1 MNTLVE
7 PIYIYSIHEPEA
19 VLTNDI
25 ANLLFETTMHVIRLF
40 PYVTR
45 NENVLRMPKYLSGK
59 EQYNRVKDT
68 CKTMH
73 TCIS

>member
-40 PYVTR
+40 PYVAR
-45 NENVLRMPKYLSGK
+45 NEILECQKIFIRQRIVHP
-59 EQYNRVKDT
+59 
-68 CKTMH
+68 CKRDM
-73 TCIS
+73 